1 MPTSRETT
9 ASCEDVWSVLADGWT
24 YATWVVGASRIRA
37 VDDTWP
43 APGSTIHHSVG
54 TWPAVLSDVTRS
66 VGIHAEREIRLE
78 ARALPLGKASITVR
92 LHPIATG
99 CRIEIIEHAITAPFA
114 LLPNRIQHLLAH
126 PRNAEALRRLA
137 LLAERSTAP

>member
-1 MPTSRETT
+1 MPTSRDTT
-9 ASCEDVWSVLADGWT
+9 ASCEDVWNVLANGWT

-43 APGSTIHHSVG
+43 AAGAAIHHSVG
-54 TWPAVLSDVTRS
+54 AWPAVLSDITRS
-66 VGIHAEREIRLE
+66 VGTHVDREIRLE
-78 ARALPLGKASITVR
+78 ARALPFGKASITVR
-92 LHPIATG
+92 LRPIATG
-99 CRIEIIEHAITAPFA
+99 CRIEIIEHAITPPFD
-114 LLPNRIQHLLAH
+114 LVPNSVQHLLSH

>member
-1 MPTSRETT
+1 M
-9 ASCEDVWSVLADGWT
+9 
-24 YATWVVGASRIRA
+24 VGASRIRA
-37 VDDTWP
+37 VDNTWP

-78 ARALPLGKASITVR
+78 ARALPFGKASITVR

-114 LLPNRIQHLLAH
+114 LVPNRIQHLLAH

>member
-78 ARALPLGKASITVR
+78 ARALPFGKASITVR

-114 LLPNRIQHLLAH
+114 LVPNRIQHLLAH